1 VRTFVCMWVD
11 VCERAC
17 LCMPVCVFVY
27 ACVCGWMCVCER
39 ACLCM
44 RVFVYA
50 CVYVCGWMYVHVCF
64 SYFFFPP
71 ASLSNLLPQE
81 ASRSETEPRWIA
93 SCQKCVLGHILF
105 GPPPPPPL
113 VASSFL
119 LRAPCRWLRPAD
131 RISEEFL
138 AERHLSLSL
147 WLWSE
152 RERAHTAA
160 VTP

>member
-1 VRTFVCMWVD
+1 MCVRICVCLREC
-11 VCERAC
+11 VCAH
-17 LCMPVCVFVY
+17 LC
-27 ACVCGWMCVCER
+27 ACGWMCVSVRVCVCLYV
-39 ACLCM
+39 CLCM
-44 RVFVYA
+44 H
-50 CVYVCGWMYVHVCF
+50 VCGWMYVHVCF

-105 GPPPPPPL
+105 GPPPPPPPPL

-119 LRAPCRWLRPAD
+119 LRAPCRWLSPAD

-138 AERHLSLSL
+138 AERHLSLSLSL